1 MPTISAFD
9 NIGNKHIL
17 YPAEDCEIIL
27 YFFQRT
33 CYKCNWFWK
42 EKNATV
48 NKKELKLHQDMTAC
62 YIWGKRFSKKF
73 VKDQNYQKFI
83 NHCHFTGNYSQTS
96 QTISHTMV
104 IILS

>member
-1 MPTISAFD
+1 
-9 NIGNKHIL
+9 
-17 YPAEDCEIIL
+17 
-27 YFFQRT
+27 
-33 CYKCNWFWK
+33 
-42 EKNATV
+42 
-48 NKKELKLHQDMTAC
+48 MTAC

-96 QTISHTMV
+96 QTIGHTMV

>member
-48 NKKELKLHQDMTAC
+48 NKKELKFASGYDSMLHL
-62 YIWGKRFSKKF
+62 RKK
-73 VKDQNYQKFI
+73 
-83 NHCHFTGNYSQTS
+83 
-96 QTISHTMV
+96 
-104 IILS
+104 ILKKVC